1 LGTHTQAGCTR
12 TVCCCT
18 RSFQPQHCRPS
29 GKRSEEV
36 GHTPLEAEMF
46 GVQAPWSESLHVVL
60 FSVPSAKLTVLSSLG
75 FCTFHIFACASQ
87 YMATWWAPCTRGS
100 CLPWGSQ
107 VKLGRGC
114 RCLNRTQGKSLATS
128 SSCLSMCLFF
138 MFLTMLSVGPELFLL
153 CPFAKHEIA
162 VLAIARFI
170 TRF

>member
-1 LGTHTQAGCTR
+1 
-12 TVCCCT
+12 
-18 RSFQPQHCRPS
+18 
-29 GKRSEEV
+29 
-36 GHTPLEAEMF
+36 MF

-162 VLAIARFI
+162 VLAIQNKSLLPSNKDTWQTFAQMDFI
-170 TRF
+170 QLCPEHKQQNKEHIGC